1 MIRLKVK
8 EVAERKKVSQTRLSR
23 LADVDIKTLRRVY
36 RMPDS
41 ANIRLETLNRLAYA
55 LKVHVCDLLEY
66 ERDAA
71 LPGIQDDEELSDEP
85 PEKP

>member
-23 LADVDIKTLRRVY
+23 LADVDIKTLRKVY
-36 RMPDS
+36 RKPDS

-55 LKVHVCDLLEY
+55 LKVHVYDLLEY
-66 ERDAA
+66 ERDTVPPSIPDDDD
-71 LPGIQDDEELSDEP
+71 LPEM